1 MISIE
6 NDGET
11 WLARLAKRIQA
22 IRQNPKNVSSRKL
35 ISVLKSFGFE
45 KKGGKGSHQTFTHP
59 ELPNV
64 ILTIPN
70 QNPLKVVYVQKVLQ
84 AIQPLLEAENN
95 GE

>member
-1 MISIE
+1 
-6 NDGET
+6 
-11 WLARLAKRIQA
+11 L
-22 IRQNPKNVSSRKL
+22 
-35 ISVLKSFGFE
+35 GFE
-45 KKGGKGSHQTFTHP
+45 KKGGKGSHQTFTHR
-59 ELPNV
+59 ELPSV